1 MSYTGPHLMT
11 LLGGKKSRQRPTS
24 HGLPFHN
31 VDPSNACFVKSR
43 RRVLYV
49 EDTVGQFPLEISL
62 MLLVELLVEYLKR
75 IAGSEGKHFPCGLP
89 AQDLQ
94 VLKLTFIK

>member
-1 MSYTGPHLMT
+1 
-11 LLGGKKSRQRPTS
+11 
-24 HGLPFHN
+24 
-31 VDPSNACFVKSR
+31 
-43 RRVLYV
+43 
-49 EDTVGQFPLEISL
+49 

-94 VLKLTFIK
+94 VLRLTFIK

>member
-1 MSYTGPHLMT
+1 MLKT
-11 LLGGKKSRQRPTS
+11 LSG
-24 HGLPFHN
+24 N
-31 VDPSNACFVKSR
+31 
-43 RRVLYV
+43 
-49 EDTVGQFPLEISL
+49 FPWTNGTLEISL